1 MNGPVR
7 LRRADC
13 PDRPARPARSARRG
27 GPGTPT
33 VRGVL
38 GDQEGY
44 ATILAASLAAAL
56 TGVIVILAAVAA
68 TLIALHRAQV
78 AADMAAVAAATALAE
93 GQPAC
98 PVAESTAR
106 LNDAEPSACRV
117 DGEDVVVTV
126 TVSGRS
132 GVARAGP
139 L

>member
-1 MNGPVR
+1 MNGPGLPR
-7 LRRADC
+7 
-13 PDRPARPARSARRG
+13 RPA
-27 GPGTPT
+27 
-33 VRGVL
+33 RGVL

-56 TGVIVILAAVAA
+56 TGVIVVLAAVAD

-93 GQPAC
+93 GHAAC

-106 LNDAEPSACRV
+106 LNDAEPAACRV
-117 DGEDVVVTV
+117 DGGDVVVTV
-126 TVSGRS
+126 TVSGRT

>member
-1 MNGPVR
+1 MNGPGR
-7 LRRADC
+7 PR
-13 PDRPARPARSARRG
+13 RPA
-27 GPGTPT
+27 
-33 VRGVL
+33 RGVL

-56 TGVIVILAAVAA
+56 TGVIVVLAAVAA

-93 GQPAC
+93 GHAAC

-106 LNDAEPSACRV
+106 LTDAEPAACRV
-117 DGEDVVVTV
+117 DGGDVVVTV
-126 TVSGRS
+126 TVSGRT